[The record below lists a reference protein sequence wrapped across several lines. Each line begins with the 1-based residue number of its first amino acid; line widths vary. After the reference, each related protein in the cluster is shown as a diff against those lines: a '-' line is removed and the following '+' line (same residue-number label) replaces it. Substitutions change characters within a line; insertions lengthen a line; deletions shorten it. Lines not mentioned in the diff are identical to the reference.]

1 MAIAIDRKTRDRW
14 LYRLVWAGCF
24 LPIPLMA
31 WWFYEDELGANPAKE
46 GLHYLGEWALRF
58 LVIGLAITPLRKLL
72 GWGWLQRYRRTIGLF
87 ALTYVTL
94 HLIVYVALD
103 QGFDWGEIWRDIV
116 KRPYITFGMI
126 AFVLLLPLAITST
139 NGMIR
144 RLGAR
149 RWRQLHRLAY
159 VIAILGVLHYDLLVK
174 KDATWPHF
182 YAILIGALL
191 LYRVVDAARG
201 RIRRVNAPVRVATA
215 RDAAFK
221 N

>member
-1 MAIAIDRKTRDRW
+1 MTTNSA
-14 LYRLVWAGCF
+14 
-24 LPIPLMA
+24 PIPA
-31 WWFYEDELGANPAKE
+31 RK

-72 GWGWLQRYRRTIGLF
+72 GWGWIQRYRRTIGLF
-87 ALTYVTL
+87 ALAYVTL
-94 HLIVYVALD
+94 HLIVYIALD
-103 QGFDWGEIWRDIV
+103 QGFDWPEIWRDIV

-174 KDATWPHF
+174 KDASWPHF
-182 YAILIGALL
+182 YAIIIGILL
-191 LYRVVDAARG
+191 LYRLVDAARA
-201 RIRRVNAPVRVATA
+201 RIKRANAPNRPASA
-215 RDAAFK
+215 RRAV
-221 N
+221 

>member
-1 MAIAIDRKTRDRW
+1 MIDRRIRDRW
-14 LYRLVWAGCF
+14 IYRAVWLGCF
-24 LPIPLMA
+24 LPIPLMM
-31 WWFYEDELGANPAKE
+31 WWFYADELGANPAKE

-58 LVIGLAITPLRKLL
+58 MVAGLAITPLRKLF
-72 GWGWLQRYRRTIGLF
+72 GWGWIQRYRRTIGLF

-94 HLIVYVALD
+94 HLIAYIWLD

-116 KRPYITFGMI
+116 KRPYITFGML
-126 AFVLLLPLAITST
+126 AFVLLLPLGITST

-174 KDATWPHF
+174 KDASWPHF
-182 YAILIGALL
+182 YAAIIGVLL
-191 LYRVVDAARG
+191 AYRIFDAVGTRMRRKNAQDLPNRG
-201 RIRRVNAPVRVATA
+201 TSPQVKRSV
-215 RDAAFK
+215 
-221 N
+221 